1 MKKDIKM
8 LDDEI
13 PSVIG
18 AKNQLKEVLGELASF
33 AGEFSNLKHWADNFN
48 NYKSQLDEPVPEVY
62 DELFPSS
69 IMEPD
74 NRQLL
79 VASFHSN
86 VFGGMGSWNDMAF
99 GKEQEKY
106 EELSN
111 TLYKTIQIGIMAAVN
126 H

>member
-1 MKKDIKM
+1 M

-13 PSVIG
+13 PSVMD
-18 AKNQLKEVLGELASF
+18 AKNQLKKVLEELASF
-33 AGEFSNLKHWADNFN
+33 AGKFAYSKNWADNFN
-48 NYKSQLDEPVPEVY
+48 NYKSQLDEPVPEAY
-62 DELFPSS
+62 EELFPSS
-69 IMEPD
+69 IMDSD

-79 VASFHSN
+79 IASFHSN

-106 EELSN
+106 EQLSN
-111 TLYKTIQIGIMAAVN
+111 KLYKTIQTGIMAAVN